1 MSATSRLP
9 ACHTTWQ
16 LFLRTVPKLL
26 LFLPSIVNMLP
37 IFPGESA
44 FLRLTLTPYSIPA
57 APLPDPMC
65 RFHALPRASTHPE
78 PWRPHPRLAPVPPS
92 TQHPF
97 LVCVLRYLAFSALF
111 HPEFPENA
119 AQYLPDNPG
128 QTQNPT
134 CVLRYWM
141 KQGTKPA
148 EKPENAAHRTAT
160 ATGGGRRENE
170 TPATG
175 EGVRMRCRQVSVDK
189 HKARPASV
197 CCDIRRNRA
206 QTWPKKP
213 KTQHSTRR
221 MT

>member
-1 MSATSRLP
+1 MRA
-9 ACHTTWQ
+9 
-16 LFLRTVPKLL
+16 LFLRL
-26 LFLPSIVNMLP
+26 
-37 IFPGESA
+37 A
-44 FLRLTLTPYSIPA
+44 LTPYSIPA
-57 APLPDPMC
+57 APLPGPMC

-92 TQHPF
+92 TQRPF

-119 AQYLPDNPG
+119 AQYLPDDLGADAKPHLCAAISNKTG
-128 QTQNPT
+128 LGAGLKTRKRSTQI
-134 CVLRYWM
+134 
-141 KQGTKPA
+141 G
-148 EKPENAAHRTAT
+148 E
-160 ATGGGRRENE
+160 GGGQGKNE
-170 TPATG
+170 TSATG

-206 QTWPKKP
+206 QTWPKNQ
-213 KTQHSTRR
+213 KTQHSTCR

>member
-37 IFPGESA
+37 IFPGESV
-44 FLRLTLTPYSIPA
+44 FLRLALTPYSIPA

-119 AQYLPDNPG
+119 AQYLPDDLGADAKPG
-128 QTQNPT
+128 LCAAILNKTGLGAGLKTRKRSTQIGDGD
-134 CVLRYWM
+134 RRR
-141 KQGTKPA
+141 A
-148 EKPENAAHRTAT
+148 E
-160 ATGGGRRENE
+160 RE
-170 TPATG
+170 
-175 EGVRMRCRQVSVDK
+175 
-189 HKARPASV
+189 
-197 CCDIRRNRA
+197 
-206 QTWPKKP
+206 
-213 KTQHSTRR
+213 
-221 MT
+221 

>member
-37 IFPGESA
+37 IFPGESV
-44 FLRLTLTPYSIPA
+44 FLRLPLTPYSIPA

-65 RFHALPRASTHPE
+65 RFYALPRASTHPE

-92 TQHPF
+92 TRRPF

-119 AQYLPDNPG
+119 AQYLPDDLGADAKPDLCAAISNKTG
-128 QTQNPT
+128 LGAGLKTRKRSTQHGNGRAWQTYAY
-134 CVLRYWM
+134 VLRGITRSSAPWRC
-141 KQGTKPA
+141 TWNP
-148 EKPENAAHRTAT
+148 AT
-160 ATGGGRRENE
+160 ATG
-170 TPATG
+170 P
-175 EGVRMRCRQVSVDK
+175 
-189 HKARPASV
+189 
-197 CCDIRRNRA
+197 
-206 QTWPKKP
+206 
-213 KTQHSTRR
+213 
-221 MT
+221 

>member
-44 FLRLTLTPYSIPA
+44 FSQASSHPIQHSRSPSPRPYVP
-57 APLPDPMC
+57 
-65 RFHALPRASTHPE
+65 LPRASTRLHT
-78 PWRPHPRLAPVPPS
+78 PRTLAPTSAPS
-92 TQHPF
+92 TCASIH
-97 LVCVLRYLAFSALF
+97 
-111 HPEFPENA
+111 A
-119 AQYLPDNPG
+119 ASLLG
-128 QTQNPT
+128 LCAAILGETGLGAGLKTRKRSTQI
-134 CVLRYWM
+134 
-141 KQGTKPA
+141 G
-148 EKPENAAHRTAT
+148 E
-160 ATGGGRRENE
+160 GGGRRENE

-206 QTWPKKP
+206 QTWPKTRKR
-213 KTQHSTRR
+213 STVPAG
-221 MT
+221 

>member
-26 LFLPSIVNMLP
+26 LFLPPIVNMLP
-37 IFPGESA
+37 IFPGESV
-44 FLRLTLTPYSIPA
+44 FLRLALTPYSIPA

-65 RFHALPRASTHPE
+65 RFYALPRASTHPE

-92 TQHPF
+92 TRRPF

-119 AQYLPDNPG
+119 AQYLPDDLG
-128 QTQNPT
+128 ADAKLCLCAAILGETGLGAGLKTRKRSTQI
-134 CVLRYWM
+134 
-141 KQGTKPA
+141 G
-148 EKPENAAHRTAT
+148 E
-160 ATGGGRRENE
+160 GGGQGKNE
-170 TPATG
+170 TPVTG

-197 CCDIRRNRA
+197 CCDIG
-206 QTWPKKP
+206 
-213 KTQHSTRR
+213 
-221 MT
+221 